1 MTKIIRL
8 SLILTIFCIIS
19 AFGLALVYIYTQPII
34 ESNAKQTLTR
44 GEQEV
49 LPQREGK
56 VFQVSPQGYGGPISM
71 LVGVGSFGEV
81 TGVKILSQRETP
93 GLGANIIKVLFLRQ
107 FVGKTVKDPLEPKQ
121 DIDAITGA
129 TISTKAICKG
139 VKDALRQ
146 AGQTKQ

>member
-1 MTKIIRL
+1 MIKIIRL

-34 ESNAKQTLTR
+34 ESNAKLALTK

-49 LPQREGK
+49 LPLGQGK

-71 LVGVGSFGEV
+71 LVGVGSSGEV

-93 GLGANIIKVLFLRQ
+93 GLGANIVKVLFLQQ
-107 FVGKTVKDPLEPKQ
+107 FIGKTVKDPLEPKQ

-129 TISTKAICKG
+129 TISTKAVCWG
-139 VKDALRQ
+139 VKDALQR
-146 AGQTKQ
+146 ATSEGQ